1 MKKYFI
7 RISMAGGMRVYL
19 RNIVAYFQTEKDARA
34 FAYDQVNAIV
44 ATKEFDAASFVCQEY
59 PIAEVH
65 VGKES

>member
-7 RISMAGGMRVYL
+7 RIRMLGGMREYQ
-19 RNIVAYFQTEKDARA
+19 RIIIAYFQTEKDARA

-44 ATKEFDAASFVCQEY
+44 ATKEFDAASFVCQES

-65 VGKES
+65 DGKES

>member
-7 RISMAGGMRVYL
+7 HISMLGGMRVYQ
-19 RNIVAYFQTEKDARA
+19 RIIIAYFQTEKDARA

-44 ATKEFDAASFVCQEY
+44 ATKEFDAASFRCQEY

-65 VGKES
+65 DGKES